1 MVQAWQNLFKKI
13 CGYVD
18 LIVVFDMVVIKSAEI
33 EMEAVLAAAKLMVA
47 SARTAPKGGGRDFIT
62 AAIVTGEDKEKIAD
76 KMVEMKV
83 GYTPDVNTKES
94 INVRNADAV
103 VLIGA
108 KIEEKD
114 EARQVH
120 RQVDLGIAIGSAVKT
135 ASILNIDN
143 RVFATIGMA
152 AMALKLIEGNNAYGI
167 ALSVRGSNI
176 FFDRED
182 PIKKAWQQKLPP
194 RK

>member
-1 MVQAWQNLFKKI
+1 
-13 CGYVD
+13 
-18 LIVVFDMVVIKSAEI
+18 MVVIKSAEV
-33 EMEAVLAAAKLMVA
+33 EMEAVLAAAKLMIA

-94 INVRNADAV
+94 INVRNADAI
-103 VLIGA
+103 VLLGV

-114 EARQVH
+114 AAMPLVH
-120 RQVDLGIAIGSAVKT
+120 RQVDLGIAIGSAIKT
-135 ASILNIDN
+135 ASMLNIDN

-152 AMALKLIEGNNAYGI
+152 AMALNLIEGNNAYGI

-194 RK
+194 RE

>member
-1 MVQAWQNLFKKI
+1 MTKLFKKI
-13 CGYVD
+13 RGYVD
-18 LIVVFDMVVIKSAEI
+18 FTVVFDVVVIKSVDAEI
-33 EMEAVLAAAKLMVA
+33 EAVLAAAKLMIV

-62 AAIVTGEDKEKIAD
+62 AAIVIGEDKEKLAD

-83 GYTPDVNTKES
+83 GYNQQANTKES
-94 INVRNADAV
+94 MNVRNADAV
-103 VLIGA
+103 VLLGA

-114 EARQVH
+114 EAMQSL

-143 RVFATIGMA
+143 RVFATIGIA
-152 AMALKLIEGNNAYGI
+152 AMGLKLIEGNSAYGI

>member
-1 MVQAWQNLFKKI
+1 MKQNLFKTI
-13 CGYVD
+13 RGYLD
-18 LIVVFDMVVIKSAEI
+18 FAVVFDVVVIQSAEV

-62 AAIVTGEDKEKIAD
+62 AAIVTGDDKEKLAD

-83 GYTPDVNTKES
+83 GYTPEVNTKES
-94 INVRNADAV
+94 INVRNADAI
-103 VLIGA
+103 VLLGA

-114 EARQVH
+114 ESMQSH

-152 AMALKLIEGNNAYGI
+152 AMALNFIEGNNAYGI

-182 PIKKAWQQKLPP
+182 PIKKAWQQKLPT
-194 RK
+194 RE